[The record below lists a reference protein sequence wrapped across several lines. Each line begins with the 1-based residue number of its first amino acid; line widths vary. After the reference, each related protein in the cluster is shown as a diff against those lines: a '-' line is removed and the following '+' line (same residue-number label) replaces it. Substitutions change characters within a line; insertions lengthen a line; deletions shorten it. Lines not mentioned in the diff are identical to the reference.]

1 MTAGYIHERHRLALA
16 CRPLNVD
23 QPVRYPALLQAVEE
37 VIQQRA
43 FVQPVD
49 PIDDLLVVQA
59 LCHPQIIMASNIPTQ
74 AFGQVFA

>member
-1 MTAGYIHERHRLALA
+1 VHETHRPAPD

-23 QPVRYPALLQAVEE
+23 QPVRHPSLLQAVEG

-49 PIDDLLVVQA
+49 PVDDLLVVQA
-59 LCHPQIIMASNIPTQ
+59 LCKPQIIMASNLLTQ